1 MDVEKNG
8 YIKLPYGFV
17 SKENDKQKLRF
28 NLPLDYKKNVL
39 FRKVPYFAEANNKAI
54 NDVVLGKKTDDLSI
68 QKFLLGKGVLEDA
81 VLDNL
86 DMIVTDR
93 RFNNA
98 GIRRKLDKKYPSIM
112 KKPTASNFVF
122 RDKKQFD
129 LQNPVIGGLYNQLK
143 IQTADQLALLKKAPK
158 IKDLKI
164 QLALDRLKKFN
175 LNRSGVDDDDDNNDI
190 PGLPPSRRGH
200 PPSPPPPPPP
210 PDDDDDVGGGGRR
223 QIRKFLL
230 EKGNERVAEALAE
243 TTTSGLAAQP
253 RPVAVSKAM
262 TKLFPKIR
270 EEELDFGEAD
280 KDDFPDQEDLD
291 FADKEDLDFLD
302 KPDKYDFPKAAA
314 VKKAANVLQQ
324 VATTAA
330 VGAAAAAVQQDV
342 DLDFYVGG
350 NQNSK
355 KLMENAVSY
364 IGPLNQSNEMFLE
377 FLSSGFGKNILLKN
391 KLKIHL
397 ESGQFF
403 HNNVIIN
410 ESIYDF
416 LAKQQDE
423 TKKELLIELPM
434 QNDFEVYVREILS
447 NVKDDDY
454 DLHTNSTAKF
464 LFYNFNTFRLINGLN
479 PLIVRHSQVLT
490 NEEAISI
497 LQTNNWQYFVEQL
510 LHIANGNVD
519 LDDFNLD
526 NDEEFEKY
534 TIIEKTSDNINYC
547 KLFYEEVFND
557 IAYFFQKMI
566 KETPDEFLQP
576 MKEDLANE
584 IYFSDNLKDIESH
597 VELLKIFNRFYF
609 KTGRFPGNSDLV
621 VVPPGVKPNFVQSFD
636 QISPTELNE
645 KFQNTASYGV
655 AAVHFLASLNMS
667 FGGDKNLSQDVMS
680 ELLYNLSYRVL
691 SIDDKKKNLKFDQ
704 VINLNKNIKRLIRD
718 VKLPDIKTVQ
728 FENAIDNTKDK
739 VEAIEDQVVNNIVTD
754 QKLKF
759 PIDFKPPMP
768 NSITEIQNDTE
779 KGKAIK
785 RKTNESLNEI
795 YGEITRDE
803 VTKARNDL
811 VKSITDYDVDT
822 PMEVINNVTDSY
834 KYQEEQLALATT
846 TTTATVAKSVSK
858 HVRESIKDRNQQY
871 FKQRN
876 PTVNRKIEKTVT
888 PKLKI
893 TDIVNRDLVRSN
905 SVTSIPISDVEMLSR
920 SASLDS
926 IVRFN
931 RRDDNDDDV
940 VIEDQEMISRPSS
953 AASIREQQQPIK
965 FVKPKRTVVVKP
977 KQSTAAVAA
986 ATVAATVAQEIS
998 KQSTVKNRPLKEQ
1011 RKKDLAVLDQFLKN
1025 VKSTTRKTTVIKSP
1039 PTISLSQSI
1048 ANKKPPK
1055 KEKPKLVKGT
1065 TPLPALTPVQLKRQ
1079 KEAAKADKKTK
1090 QQEAVVRFRAKSED
1104 VEMPPPVV
1112 FGKRK
1117 KDDRLDSETKTKKEN

>member
-1 MDVEKNG
+1 M
-8 YIKLPYGFV
+8 
-17 SKENDKQKLRF
+17 
-28 NLPLDYKKNVL
+28 
-39 FRKVPYFAEANNKAI
+39 
-54 NDVVLGKKTDDLSI
+54 
-68 QKFLLGKGVLEDA
+68 
-81 VLDNL
+81 
-86 DMIVTDR
+86 
-93 RFNNA
+93 
-98 GIRRKLDKKYPSIM
+98 
-112 KKPTASNFVF
+112 
-122 RDKKQFD
+122 
-129 LQNPVIGGLYNQLK
+129 
-143 IQTADQLALLKKAPK
+143 
-158 IKDLKI
+158 
-164 QLALDRLKKFN
+164 
-175 LNRSGVDDDDDNNDI
+175 
-190 PGLPPSRRGH
+190 
-200 PPSPPPPPPP
+200 
-210 PDDDDDVGGGGRR
+210 
-223 QIRKFLL
+223 
-230 EKGNERVAEALAE
+230 
-243 TTTSGLAAQP
+243 
-253 RPVAVSKAM
+253 
-262 TKLFPKIR
+262 
-270 EEELDFGEAD
+270 
-280 KDDFPDQEDLD
+280 
-291 FADKEDLDFLD
+291 
-302 KPDKYDFPKAAA
+302 
-314 VKKAANVLQQ
+314 
-324 VATTAA
+324 
-330 VGAAAAAVQQDV
+330 
-342 DLDFYVGG
+342 
-350 NQNSK
+350 
-355 KLMENAVSY
+355 
-364 IGPLNQSNEMFLE
+364 
-377 FLSSGFGKNILLKN
+377 
-391 KLKIHL
+391 
-397 ESGQFF
+397 
-403 HNNVIIN
+403 
-410 ESIYDF
+410 
-416 LAKQQDE
+416 
-423 TKKELLIELPM
+423 
-434 QNDFEVYVREILS
+434 
-447 NVKDDDY
+447 
-454 DLHTNSTAKF
+454 
-464 LFYNFNTFRLINGLN
+464 
-479 PLIVRHSQVLT
+479 
-490 NEEAISI
+490 
-497 LQTNNWQYFVEQL
+497 
-510 LHIANGNVD
+510 
-519 LDDFNLD
+519 
-526 NDEEFEKY
+526 
-534 TIIEKTSDNINYC
+534 
-547 KLFYEEVFND
+547 
-557 IAYFFQKMI
+557 
-566 KETPDEFLQP
+566 
-576 MKEDLANE
+576 
-584 IYFSDNLKDIESH
+584 
-597 VELLKIFNRFYF
+597 
-609 KTGRFPGNSDLV
+609 

-636 QISPTELNE
+636 QISPIELNE

-739 VEAIEDQVVNNIVTD
+739 VEAIEDQVVNNIVTG

-759 PIDFKPPMP
+759 PVDFKPPMP

-811 VKSITDYDVDT
+811 VKSIADYDADT

-846 TTTATVAKSVSK
+846 TTAAVAKSVSK

-871 FKQRN
+871 FKQRK
-876 PTVNRKIEKTVT
+876 PTVNRKIEKTIK

-931 RRDDNDDDV
+931 RRDDNDDAV
-940 VIEDQEMISRPSS
+940 FIEDQEMISRPSS
-953 AASIREQQQPIK
+953 AASIREQQQQQQQQQRPIT

-977 KQSTAAVAA
+977 KQSTAAVAPATAA
-986 ATVAATVAQEIS
+986 ATVAREIS
-998 KQSTVKNRPLKEQ
+998 KRPTVKNTPLKEQ

-1025 VKSTTRKTTVIKSP
+1025 VKSTIPKTTVIKSP

>member
-1 MDVEKNG
+1 MDVERNG

-17 SKENDKQKLRF
+17 SKENDTQKLRF

-112 KKPTASNFVF
+112 KKPTASHFVF

-129 LQNPVIGGLYNQLK
+129 LQNPVIGGLYNQL
-143 IQTADQLALLKKAPK
+143 QTADQLALLKKAPK

-175 LNRSGVDDDDDNNDI
+175 LNRSGVDNDDDDDDGNI
-190 PGLPPSRRGH
+190 PGLPPSRRGDL
-200 PPSPPPPPPP
+200 PPLPPPP
-210 PDDDDDVGGGGRR
+210 PDDDDDNDGGGAGAENKI
-223 QIRKFLL
+223 QKFLL
-230 EKGNERVAEALAE
+230 QKGNERVAEALAE

-253 RPVAVSKAM
+253 HPIAVSKAM
-262 TKLFPKIR
+262 TKLFPKIK
-270 EEELDFGEAD
+270 EQELDFGEAD
-280 KDDFPDQEDLD
+280 KDDFPDTEDLD

-302 KPDKYDFPKAAA
+302 KPDKYDFPKPTVRKAAA
-314 VKKAANVLQQ
+314 DLEQ
-324 VATTAA
+324 VAT
-330 VGAAAAAVQQDV
+330 AAAAAVAAAAVDV

-350 NQNSK
+350 DQNSK
-355 KLMENAVSY
+355 KLIENAVSY
-364 IGPLNQSNEMFLE
+364 IGGPLNNSNKMFLE
-377 FLSSGFGKNILLKN
+377 YLTSGFGKRVLFKN
-391 KLKIHL
+391 KFKIHL
-397 ESGQFF
+397 QSGQFV
-403 HNNVIIN
+403 HNNVVKN

-423 TKKELLIELPM
+423 TKKELLIEIPI

-464 LFYNFNTFRLINGLN
+464 LFYNFNMLRLINRLN
-479 PLIVRHSQVLT
+479 PLTVRHSQIVS

-510 LHIANGNVD
+510 LHIANGHVD
-519 LDDFNLD
+519 VNDFDLD
-526 NDEEFEKY
+526 NDQEFEKY
-534 TIIEKTSDNINYC
+534 TIIEKTSDNLNYC

-576 MKEDLANE
+576 MKEDLVNE
-584 IYFSDNLKDIESH
+584 IYFSHNLKDIESH
-597 VELLKIFNRFYF
+597 VELFKIFNRFYF
-609 KTGRFPGNSDLV
+609 KTGRFPGNSNLV
-621 VVPPGVKPNFVQSFD
+621 VVPAGVKPNFVQSFD
-636 QISPTELNE
+636 QISPVELNE
-645 KFQNTASYGV
+645 KFQNTASYGL
-655 AAVHFLASLNMS
+655 AAVHFLAGLNIY
-667 FGGDKNLSQDVMS
+667 FGGEKNLSQDVMS
-680 ELLYNLSYRVL
+680 ELLYNLSHRVL
-691 SIDDKKKNLKFDQ
+691 SIDDKKNNLKFDQ

-728 FENAIDNTKDK
+728 FEKAIDNAKDK
-739 VEAIEDQVVNNIVTD
+739 VQAIEDQVVNNIVTN

-759 PIDFKPPMP
+759 PVDFKPPMP
-768 NSITEIQNDTE
+768 NSVTEIQNDSE

-785 RKTNESLNEI
+785 RKTNESLNEV
-795 YGEITRDE
+795 YGEITRSE
-803 VTKARNDL
+803 VAKARNDL
-811 VKSITDYDVDT
+811 VKSISDYDGDT
-822 PMEVINNVTDSY
+822 PIEVINNVSASY
-834 KYQEEQLALATT
+834 DKKTT
-846 TTTATVAKSVSK
+846 FTSTSTVANSVSK

-871 FKQRN
+871 FKQRK
-876 PTVNRKIEKTVT
+876 PTVNRKIEKTVK

-893 TDIVNRDLVRSN
+893 TDIVNRDLFRSN

-931 RRDDNDDDV
+931 RQDDDDDDV
-940 VIEDQEMISRPSS
+940 VDQEMISRPSS
-953 AASIREQQQPIK
+953 AASIREQEQGQPIK
-965 FVKPKRTVVVKP
+965 FSRPKRTVVVKP
-977 KQSTAAVAA
+977 KQSVAAAAPAAAATAAAAAAAAAVA
-986 ATVAATVAQEIS
+986 QPS
-998 KQSTVKNRPLKEQ
+998 VKK
-1011 RKKDLAVLDQFLKN
+1011 
-1025 VKSTTRKTTVIKSP
+1025 
-1039 PTISLSQSI
+1039 LSVYNI
-1048 ANKKPPK
+1048 CY
-1055 KEKPKLVKGT
+1055 
-1065 TPLPALTPVQLKRQ
+1065 
-1079 KEAAKADKKTK
+1079 
-1090 QQEAVVRFRAKSED
+1090 F
-1104 VEMPPPVV
+1104 
-1112 FGKRK
+1112 
-1117 KDDRLDSETKTKKEN
+1117 

>member
-1 MDVEKNG
+1 M
-8 YIKLPYGFV
+8 
-17 SKENDKQKLRF
+17 
-28 NLPLDYKKNVL
+28 
-39 FRKVPYFAEANNKAI
+39 
-54 NDVVLGKKTDDLSI
+54 LGKKTDDLSI

-93 RFNNA
+93 HFNNA

-143 IQTADQLALLKKAPK
+143 IQTADQLSLLKKVPR

-175 LNRSGVDDDDDNNDI
+175 LNRSGVDDNNDDDDDNNDI
-190 PGLPPSRRGH
+190 PGLPPSRRGQL
-200 PPSPPPPPPP
+200 PSPPPPP
-210 PDDDDDVGGGGRR
+210 PDDDDDDVGGGGK

-230 EKGNERVAEALAE
+230 EKGNERVAEALAQ

-302 KPDKYDFPKAAA
+302 KPDKYDFPKAA
-314 VKKAANVLQQ
+314 VKKAAGVLEQ
-324 VATTAA
+324 VATAA
-330 VGAAAAAVQQDV
+330 GATAAAVQQDV

-350 NQNSK
+350 DENSK

-364 IGPLNQSNEMFLE
+364 IGPLNKSNEMFLQ

-391 KLKIHL
+391 KLKIYL

-447 NVKDDDY
+447 NVRDDDY

-464 LFYNFNTFRLINGLN
+464 LFYNFNTFRLINRLN

-497 LQTNNWQYFVEQL
+497 LQTNNRQYFVEQL

-526 NDEEFEKY
+526 NDQEFEKY
-534 TIIEKTSDNINYC
+534 TIIEKTSDNVNYC

-636 QISPTELNE
+636 QISPIELNE

-691 SIDDKKKNLKFDQ
+691 SIDDKKKNLKFDR

-759 PIDFKPPMP
+759 PIDFEPPMP
-768 NSITEIQNDTE
+768 NSITQIQNDTE

-811 VKSITDYDVDT
+811 VKSIADYDADT

-834 KYQEEQLALATT
+834 KYQEEQLALATTT

-871 FKQRN
+871 FKQRK
-876 PTVNRKIEKTVT
+876 PTVNRKIEKTVK

-931 RRDDNDDDV
+931 RRDENDDDAV

-953 AASIREQQQPIK
+953 AASIREQQQQQQRPIT

-977 KQSTAAVAA
+977 KQSTASVAP
-986 ATVAATVAQEIS
+986 ATAAATVAQEIS
-998 KQSTVKNRPLKEQ
+998 K
-1011 RKKDLAVLDQFLKN
+1011 
-1025 VKSTTRKTTVIKSP
+1025 
-1039 PTISLSQSI
+1039 
-1048 ANKKPPK
+1048 
-1055 KEKPKLVKGT
+1055 
-1065 TPLPALTPVQLKRQ
+1065 
-1079 KEAAKADKKTK
+1079 
-1090 QQEAVVRFRAKSED
+1090 
-1104 VEMPPPVV
+1104 
-1112 FGKRK
+1112 
-1117 KDDRLDSETKTKKEN
+1117 